1 MRDGGDAVPVFGA
14 APEGETSVTRR
25 AAYVVV
31 RRGDGRV
38 AAVRGRAGDGAV
50 FWLPGGGL
58 DAGETPRE
66 AAVRE
71 LREELG
77 WPEIDL
83 AEAGRAVQHFH
94 AASDGCWYRM
104 EATFFLASPPAE
116 GDAETSGGEHAL
128 AWLDPRTEGA
138 RFYHASHAWAAASL
152 SPPQPE
158 SRSVDGEMGRIA
170 AKAVALVVR
179 DGRVLV
185 ERCVDERAGTRF
197 LRAIGGTIEFGET
210 AAEAAA
216 REWREELGLEIVGLR
231 RLGVLENRFVYEGR
245 PGHEIVFVFAAG
257 LANAGDAGRDEWTA
271 TDTDGRPHTAVWVPV
286 ADVVSGAAR
295 VVPDGVAALLRGL
308 G

>member
-1 MRDGGDAVPVFGA
+1 MREMPDGGDAVPVFGG
-14 APEGETSVTRR
+14 APEGETCVPRQ

-38 AAVRGRAGDGAV
+38 AAVRARAGDGAV
-50 FWLPGGGL
+50 FWLPGGGV
-58 DAGETPRE
+58 DAGETPRK

-83 AEAGRAVQHFH
+83 TEAGRAVQHFH

-116 GDAETSGGEHAL
+116 EDVERSGGEHAL

-152 SPPQPE
+152 S
-158 SRSVDGEMGRIA
+158 GEARPAAEAGRIA

-197 LRAIGGTIEFGET
+197 LRAIGGTIEFGE
-210 AAEAAA
+210 AAADAAA
-216 REWREELGLEIVGLR
+216 REWREELGLEIAGLT

-245 PGHEIVFVFAAG
+245 PGHEIVFVFVAG
-257 LANAGDAGRDEWTA
+257 LANAGDARRDEWTA
-271 TDTDGRPHTAVWVPV
+271 TDTDGRPHTAVWVSLD
-286 ADVVSGAAR
+286 DVVCGAAR